1 MFGERRFDFAPQGIW
16 GAFARGN
23 LQTPGLRLTMSPKPR
38 WQMMLSYRSYELE
51 AARDAWSGVGLRDLA
66 DQAGR
71 SIGRQ
76 LEGSF
81 SWNALKDRL
90 SVETG
95 FAHVWAGKFFREVSG
110 TNFRGDPTY
119 FYLQLTM
126 DFAQ

>member
-1 MFGERRFDFAPQGIW
+1 
-16 GAFARGN
+16 
-23 LQTPGLRLTMSPKPR
+23 
-38 WQMMLSYRSYELE
+38 MMLSYRSYELE